1 MPRAIRCN
9 LPGHPYEC
17 STRTV
22 SEQFLLN
29 PFAAPARFTPEHD
42 HDRLGDRKRLR
53 RDAQIAI
60 KNARK
65 LKKLIA
71 QLKAWRSG
79 QAPEPIVTADTL
91 PETINNIIGTWLAKA
106 IEHTKSQ
113 YYGFAVVSDHPHHL
127 VGHPEGRLDAFFQ
140 YFNAQVARALNRF
153 HGRCHQVWSKRY
165 SAIPVLDEQTD
176 IERLVYF
183 LTNPQKAD
191 LVDKI
196 GDWPGLSSAQLYLEE
211 LDHDNEFLFFDRTAW
226 DRAKRPKAI
235 AKYLHV
241 VSIKYTVL
249 PALAHLT
256 EAERKALIRDRLEER
271 EAELRQKRRV
281 EGKSVLGKEG
291 LMTVDSKER
300 PKKPKTGRVPLCQ
313 CTNEQLRIAFITAR
327 YIYAYAYR
335 VQTRKYLETNPV
347 GELELPIGSYPP
359 PKLIRCRYPTN
370 PERSWL
376 PNLLI
381 R

>member
-1 MPRAIRCN
+1 VPRAIRCN

-29 PFAAPARFTPEHD
+29 PFSAPGRFTPECD
-42 HDRLGDRKRLR
+42 RNRLGDKKRLR
-53 RDAQIAI
+53 RDAEIAMR
-60 KNARK
+60 NASE

-71 QLKAWRSG
+71 QLKAWRSD
-79 QAPEPIVTADTL
+79 QAPQPVVTVDTL
-91 PETINNIIGTWLAKA
+91 PDTINNIIGTWLAKA
-106 IEHTKSQ
+106 IEHTKAQ
-113 YYGFAVVSDHPHHL
+113 YYGFAVISDHPHHL
-127 VGHPEGRLDAFFQ
+127 VGHPEGKLDEFFQ

-153 HGRCHQVWSKRY
+153 HGRRHQLWSRRY

-176 IERLVYF
+176 IERLIYF
-183 LTNPQKAD
+183 LTNPQKAN

-196 GDWPGLSSAQLYLEE
+196 GDWPGLSSAQLYLDE
-211 LDHDNEFLFFDRTAW
+211 LDQDNEFLFFDRTAW
-226 DRAKRPKAI
+226 DRSKRPRAI

-256 EAERKALIRDRLEER
+256 EEERKALIRDKLTGREEALR
-271 EAELRQKRRV
+271 ENRRV
-281 EGKSVLGKEG
+281 EGKTVLGKDG
-291 LMTVDSKER
+291 LMAVDSKAR
-300 PKKPKTGRVPLCQ
+300 PKNPKTGRMPLCQ
-313 CTNEQLRIAFITAR
+313 CTDEELRMAFIAAR

-335 VQTRKYLETNPV
+335 EQTKKYLESETV
-347 GELELPIGSYPP
+347 GELELPTGSYPP
-359 PKLIRCRYPTN
+359 PKLIRCRYPAN
-370 PERSWL
+370 AQSSWL
-376 PNLLI
+376 PNLSI